1 MQQSIIYQK
10 EQTTKSK
17 SIFSRICSCLSFLKS
32 KQDQTNHQI
41 YQLGIDSPKSSF
53 LGQRKLIVLDL
64 DETLV
69 HSQFQ
74 IINGYDFAIDIIV
87 QGQLFKVYVTIRP
100 GVYEFI
106 EQLYEYYDIVFWT
119 ASLQEYADPVM
130 DFIDPNHRAIGRMY
144 RDSCTPLQIGLTKN
158 LNKLGRDLKDIIIID
173 NSLLSF
179 HLNPENGFQIKDF
192 FFDKQDQELEINMP
206 FFIWLSQLPDV
217 RPVANL
223 FQQFKSTS
231 SDVLN
236 MRNTMTLNSQ
246 FQQNQQKKFQSLS
259 RSLSLQKARIMLSN
273 QVIRTL
279 TLSKEEDEDELDEN
293 KIREKLGL
301 SQPEF
306 DNGIQKQNQ
315 TEEDDQET
323 YAIAH

>member
-1 MQQSIIYQK
+1 MQQNIIYQK
-10 EQTTKSK
+10 EQKTKSQ
-17 SIFSRICSCLSFLKS
+17 SFLARICSCLSFLKS
-32 KQDQTNHQI
+32 KQHQTNQLK

-74 IINGYDFAIDIIV
+74 FINGYDFSIDIIV

-106 EQLYEYYDIVFWT
+106 EQLYEFYDIVFWT

-130 DFIDPNHRAIGRMY
+130 DFIDPNNRAIGRMY

-158 LNKLGRDLKDIIIID
+158 LNKLGRDMKDIIIVD
-173 NSLLSF
+173 NSVVSF

-192 FFDKQDQELEINMP
+192 FFDKQDQELELNLP

-217 RPVANL
+217 RPVSSL
-223 FQQFKSTS
+223 FKQFNSTS
-231 SDVLN
+231 SNVLN
-236 MRNTMTLNSQ
+236 MRNAMTLNSQ
-246 FQQNQQKKFQSLS
+246 CQQNEQRKFQSLS
-259 RSLSLQKARIMLSN
+259 RSLSLQKAKMMLSN
-273 QVIRTL
+273 QVFRTL
-279 TLSKEEDEDELDEN
+279 TLSKDDDEDELDES
-293 KIREKLGL
+293 KIRDKLGL
-301 SQPEF
+301 NQPPYEKANQQP
-306 DNGIQKQNQ
+306 DQ
-315 TEEDDQET
+315 TEEEDKET
-323 YAIAH
+323 YVISH

>member
-1 MQQSIIYQK
+1 MQQNIIYQK
-10 EQTTKSK
+10 EQITKGQ
-17 SIFSRICSCLSFLKS
+17 SIFGRICSCLSFLKS
-32 KQDQTNHQI
+32 KQHQQSQQK

-74 IINGYDFAIDIIV
+74 IINGYDFSIDIIV

-100 GVYEFI
+100 GVYEFL
-106 EQLYEYYDIVFWT
+106 EQLNEFYDIVFWT

-130 DFIDPNHRAIGRMY
+130 DFIDPNNRAIGRMY

-158 LNKLGRDLKDIIIID
+158 LNKLGRDLKDIIIVD
-173 NSLLSF
+173 NSVLSF

-192 FFDKQDQELEINMP
+192 FFDKQDQELELNLP

-217 RPVANL
+217 RPVSNL
-223 FQQFKSTS
+223 YQQFKSTS

-236 MRNTMTLNSQ
+236 MRNANTINSQ
-246 FQQNQQKKFQSLS
+246 FQQNQQKFYNLS
-259 RSLSLQKARIMLSN
+259 RSLSLQKARMMLSN

-279 TLSKEEDEDELDEN
+279 TLSKEEEQDELDEN

-301 SQPEF
+301 NKPKF
-306 DNGIQKQNQ
+306 DQEIQQKKQ
-315 TEEDDQET
+315 TEEDDKET
-323 YAIAH
+323 YEMAN